1 MIPLPHT
8 TALPPPNAREADR
21 RAGDQSAYVFKERRT
36 DALVVLD
43 ADGVV
48 LHAGPSTPRL
58 LGYRATA
65 CVGRDAFA
73 HVHPD
78 DRSGMWGSFLRLRAH
93 PGTDAAVECRYRHGD
108 GSWRWLAVT
117 ATNLLAAPRFQAIV
131 VNYRD
136 ITARKGAEEALRAS
150 EERFRAT
157 FEQAAVGIAHTRPTG
172 EWLHVNQRL
181 CAIVGYTRE
190 ELVQRTFQE
199 LTHPD
204 DLPADLAQTY
214 RLLAGEIATYT
225 MEKRY
230 FHKSGLPVWVA
241 LTVSLVRDDT
251 DQPQYFIAVVED
263 ITARRH
269 AEAQLRHF
277 ASHDSLTGLPNRAL
291 FMARLKRCLA
301 RAKRRDDPFAV
312 LLLDLDRFKVVNDS
326 LGHLHGDRL
335 LVAVARRLATAVRAG
350 DTVARL
356 GGDEFAILFA
366 GGEEEAATEAAE
378 RIQTALAMPMTVR
391 GQPIVVTASIGI
403 AWSTDDYRHP
413 EDVLRDADTALY
425 RAKARGRGK
434 VQLFDAAMHAEAVL
448 RLQLEGELRQAV
460 AREEFVVHYQP
471 IVALAHRE
479 IVGFEALTRW
489 RHPQRGLLA
498 PAVFL
503 PLAVETGL
511 ILLLDAWVMG
521 VACRQLRRWQGQFP
535 GVPPLTIRTNLAGA
549 HLAQPDLPERLAA
562 LLEETGLP
570 VGSLSLE
577 ITEGSLI
584 ENDEA
589 AAATLVRLRGRG
601 VGVQLDDFGTG
612 YSSLSYLRRF
622 PIDTLKIDR
631 SFVMGMGEA
640 KENLEIVRVIIALAH
655 NLGIA
660 VVAEGVETAEQR
672 ERLTELG
679 CEYGQGIHFAP
690 PLDAAEA
697 TALLARNGHP

>member
-1 MIPLPHT
+1 M
-8 TALPPPNAREADR
+8 D
-21 RAGDQSAYVFKERRT
+21 
-36 DALVVLD
+36 
-43 ADGVV
+43 
-48 LHAGPSTPRL
+48 
-58 LGYRATA
+58 
-65 CVGRDAFA
+65 
-73 HVHPD
+73 
-78 DRSGMWGSFLRLRAH
+78 
-93 PGTDAAVECRYRHGD
+93 
-108 GSWRWLAVT
+108 
-117 ATNLLAAPRFQAIV
+117 
-131 VNYRD
+131 
-136 ITARKGAEEALRAS
+136 
-150 EERFRAT
+150 
-157 FEQAAVGIAHTRPTG
+157 
-172 EWLHVNQRL
+172 
-181 CAIVGYTRE
+181 
-190 ELVQRTFQE
+190 
-199 LTHPD
+199 
-204 DLPADLAQTY
+204 
-214 RLLAGEIATYT
+214 
-225 MEKRY
+225 
-230 FHKSGLPVWVA
+230 
-241 LTVSLVRDDT
+241 
-251 DQPQYFIAVVED
+251 
-263 ITARRH
+263 
-269 AEAQLRHF
+269 
-277 ASHDSLTGLPNRAL
+277 
-291 FMARLKRCLA
+291 RLKRCLA

-366 GGEEEAATEAAE
+366 GGEEAAATEAAE
-378 RIQTALAMPMTVR
+378 RIQTALAMPMTLR
-391 GQPIVVTASIGI
+391 GQPLVVTASIGI
-403 AWSTDDYRHP
+403 ARSTDDYRHP

-471 IVALAHRE
+471 IVALAHGE

-589 AAATLVRLRGRG
+589 AAATLVRLRGCG

-655 NLGIA
+655 NLGMA

-690 PLDAAEA
+690 PLDAAAA